1 MNIQMPTNNVFG
13 NNMLDSTRD
22 RLNRQAKRDNQI
34 AFFEQQKEN
43 LKKME
48 SDKIEDI
55 AKKIDLL
62 HSYDDQITAAK
73 VEYNKSQMF
82 HAMDEALERAEKIAE
97 EAEKYAPK
105 TREERIEEIVEE
117 ATGVEKDEGMLSEIM
132 EEIEKME
139 EDMTENVTEDLEEMA
154 EKIVE
159 ETEEQLLQST
169 NDENKELFYKRI
181 DYRI

>member
-97 EAEKYAPK
+97 EAEKYALK
-105 TREERIEEIVEE
+105 TREERIEETVEE

-139 EDMTENVTEDLEEMA
+139 EDMTENVTEDLEEMT

-169 NDENKELFYKRI
+169 NEENKELFYKRI